1 MGEGDFQSWSGQGVF
16 GAFQKDPE
24 REQALLRITLGTVVL
39 FAYVAAAAAFHSQAV
54 WATSGAVA
62 LYVVFGAATY
72 LAAAHGPARSM
83 LRLTLATF
91 ADQAVLLTALAIG
104 GEVALPLLWVV
115 FWFLVGAGCRYGRGM
130 LALSCAVALAGF
142 AGLMHWQPWWRA
154 NAAAGAGLML
164 SVAATSLYLAVLV
177 YRLEKQAATDP
188 LTGLSN
194 RARLE
199 QAIARTLAARGP
211 GAGHAALLLIDL
223 DGFKEVNDDHGH
235 AVGDE
240 LLRGFAMTLA
250 RQMRRGDTLA
260 RLGGDEFVVLAHHIH
275 DRADAL
281 TAAGRIH
288 AILGDIRTV
297 GGHPVAIS
305 GSIGVCM
312 LAEGTGA
319 IPLDAR
325 ALMRAADSAMY
336 RAKAR
341 GNGRTAFADAA
352 GMEQAQPAVLRQL
365 P

>member
-115 FWFLVGAGCRYGRGM
+115 FWFL
-130 LALSCAVALAGF
+130 
-142 AGLMHWQPWWRA
+142 
-154 NAAAGAGLML
+154 L